1 VAVGLAYL
9 LQNVACT
16 WEILEL
22 TSSPFYVGLMA
33 AAPMVPLPLLSLFAG
48 AIADRCDRRRLII
61 MSTSFMSAV
70 AASMAT
76 AVAIDAHTPALLV
89 MMAMATGIGIAFF
102 DPSWLAS
109 IADLVPRRLLVHAV
123 ALSAS
128 GNAVIWA
135 AGSALGGALVATS
148 GVARTLMVT
157 SAGYATMAIA
167 SFIGPNQHRI
177 RAEDR
182 TTVWSAVAA
191 GIRYLQSQRA
201 LVSLLSII
209 GLFALSALS
218 IQTLLPVLTKDA
230 LHGGS
235 ALYGLLL
242 ASFGVGSIIGLL
254 TRRSASELLNN
265 AMIPVTILVFSVN
278 SFAVSVAA
286 NAGTIAAL
294 LVVAGA
300 LWTWVLA
307 TIGAAIQ
314 LLAPSSVRARV
325 MSIYA
330 LTAFGSMS
338 IGSLL
343 AGTLANALGPRTAL
357 LTCSIATALVG
368 LVARR
373 LRISQAGLGPPR
385 PTP

>member
-1 VAVGLAYL
+1 
-9 LQNVACT
+9 
-16 WEILEL
+16 
-22 TSSPFYVGLMA
+22 
-33 AAPMVPLPLLSLFAG
+33 
-48 AIADRCDRRRLII
+48 
-61 MSTSFMSAV
+61 
-70 AASMAT
+70 
-76 AVAIDAHTPALLV
+76 
-89 MMAMATGIGIAFF
+89 
-102 DPSWLAS
+102 
-109 IADLVPRRLLVHAV
+109 
-123 ALSAS
+123 
-128 GNAVIWA
+128 
-135 AGSALGGALVATS
+135 
-148 GVARTLMVT
+148 
-157 SAGYATMAIA
+157 
-167 SFIGPNQHRI
+167 
-177 RAEDR
+177 
-182 TTVWSAVAA
+182 
-191 GIRYLQSQRA
+191 